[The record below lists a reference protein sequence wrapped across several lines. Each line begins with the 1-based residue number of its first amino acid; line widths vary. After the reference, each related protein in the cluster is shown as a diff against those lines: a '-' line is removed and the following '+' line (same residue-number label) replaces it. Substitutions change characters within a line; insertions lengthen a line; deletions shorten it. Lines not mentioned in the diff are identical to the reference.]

1 MNLEGL
7 TQVVKDVFGNV
18 PVEVING
25 WLSMQCVLAPWTH
38 QTGKDSKK
46 SAGISIHDN
55 AVSVFSCFTCGNKM
69 PIHGMLRKYAGYTG
83 EDLDDLIEELEEQAY
98 LGPREMPEWGE
109 TRHALVDELVPLKA
123 SVYLG
128 LYDSAAGH
136 PYLVERGVSD
146 ATANKLQLML
156 DPCDPADGEERVL
169 FPVFGPTGE
178 LYGLTGRATHAGA
191 RLKVRDYFGLK
202 KAACLL
208 GVHLVASENPD
219 KVLVV
224 EGLFDYARGW
234 ECGYPTVAVMHST
247 MTERQ
252 ANILRSLSLPVYLFY
267 DDDVAGDKG
276 VKSAGGQLYKYVPV
290 METVYPEIWVEDEE
304 TPENSHWIKDPGEL
318 EAADFEEMIASS
330 RLWLPG
336 GQT

>member
-7 TQVVKDVFGNV
+7 TQVVKEVFGNV
-18 PVEVING
+18 SVEVING

-38 QTGKDSKK
+38 ESGKDSKK
-46 SAGISIHDN
+46 SAGMSIHEN
-55 AVSVFSCFTCGNKM
+55 SVSVFSCFTCGNKM

-109 TRHALVDELVPLKA
+109 SRHAAVDDPVALKE

-128 LYDSAAGH
+128 LYDSACGH
-136 PYLVERGVSD
+136 PYLEERGVSSS
-146 ATANKLQLML
+146 TAAKLQLMV
-156 DPCDPADGEERVL
+156 DPCDPADGEERIL
-169 FPVFGPTGE
+169 FPVFGPNGD
-178 LYGLTGRATHAGA
+178 LYGLSGRAINPSA

-208 GVHLVASENPD
+208 GAHLITTDKPK

-234 ECGYPTVAVMHST
+234 ECGQPVVAVMHST

-252 ANILRSLSLPVYLFY
+252 ANILRDFSLPVYAFY
-267 DDDVAGDKG
+267 DDDAAGDKG
-276 VKSAGGQLYKYVPV
+276 VKSAGGQLYNYVPV
-290 METVYPEIWVEDEE
+290 MKVRYPEIWVGDEE
-304 TPENSHWIKDPGEL
+304 NGHWVKDPGEL
-318 EAADFEEMIASS
+318 EREDFEAMITDA
-330 RLWLPG
+330 RLWSPWD
-336 GQT
+336 